1 MKQNTE
7 TLSTPI
13 QSSAQRAPT
22 KDPQVSKAENTRTS
36 PATEADPKDDAGEIG
51 ARIRARRLALGMTLG
66 ELSEASGLST
76 GALSQIERGLVSP
89 TVRTLYTIA
98 DVLSMSPAQ
107 LIDPQGF
114 ATAVRANPY
123 VLRAGEQSE
132 VLNAG
137 GVIKHRASP
146 ELIETIKS
154 FVVRIIPGGSSGEEC
169 YTHSGEELGY
179 VISGSFTLQI
189 DDALYLLSAGDGFAL
204 PSTIRH
210 RFFNSGDTEAVVIW
224 VNKPDPTG
232 PCPIEGPKQTRR
244 RATENGKQS

>member
-1 MKQNTE
+1 MPKVN
-7 TLSTPI
+7 
-13 QSSAQRAPT
+13 
-22 KDPQVSKAENTRTS
+22 KAEMSQTA
-36 PATEADPKDDAGEIG
+36 PASEPASNDAGGIG
-51 ARIRARRLALGMTLG
+51 ARIRLRRQALGLTLG
-66 ELSEASGLST
+66 YLSEVSGLST

-114 ATAVRANPY
+114 AAAARANPY
-123 VLRAGEQSE
+123 VLRGGEQPE

-146 ELIETIKS
+146 ELIETMKS
-154 FVVRIIPGGSSGEEC
+154 FAVRIIPGGSSGDEC

-189 DDALYLLSAGDGFAL
+189 EDAQYLLSAGDGFAL
-204 PSTIRH
+204 PSTTRH
-210 RFFNSGDTEAVVIW
+210 RFFNNGEAEAFVLW
-224 VNKPDPTG
+224 VNKP
-232 PCPIEGPKQTRR
+232 E
-244 RATENGKQS
+244 

>member
-1 MKQNTE
+1 M
-7 TLSTPI
+7 
-13 QSSAQRAPT
+13 
-22 KDPQVSKAENTRTS
+22 SKAENFRAS
-36 PATEADPKDDAGEIG
+36 PTTESDAKDESGDIG
-51 ARIRARRLALGMTLG
+51 ARIRRRRQALGLTL
-66 ELSEASGLST
+66 ERLSEASGLST

-123 VLRAGEQSE
+123 VLRAGEQTE

-154 FVVRIIPGGSSGEEC
+154 FVVRIVPGGSSGEES
-169 YTHSGEELGY
+169 YTHAGEELGY

-189 DDALYLLSAGDGFAL
+189 DDTLYLLSAGDGFAL

-210 RFFNSGDTEAVVIW
+210 RFFNNGDSDAVVIW
-224 VNKPDPTG
+224 VNKP
-232 PCPIEGPKQTRR
+232 E
-244 RATENGKQS
+244 

>member
-1 MKQNTE
+1 M
-7 TLSTPI
+7 
-13 QSSAQRAPT
+13 
-22 KDPQVSKAENTRTS
+22 SKAEIFPAS
-36 PATEADPKDDAGEIG
+36 PATEHDTRDEAGDIG
-51 ARIRARRLALGMTLG
+51 ARIRARRQALGLTLG
-66 ELSEASGLST
+66 HLSEVSGLST

-123 VLRAGEQSE
+123 VLRAGEQPE

-146 ELIETIKS
+146 EIIETIKS
-154 FVVRIIPGGSSGEEC
+154 FAVRIIPGGSSGEEC
-169 YTHSGEELGY
+169 YTHAGEELGF

-189 DDALYLLSAGDGFAL
+189 EDTLYLLSAGDGFAL

-210 RFFNSGDTEAVVIW
+210 RFFNNGDNEAFVIW
-224 VNKPDPTG
+224 VNKP
-232 PCPIEGPKQTRR
+232 E
-244 RATENGKQS
+244 

>member
-1 MKQNTE
+1 
-7 TLSTPI
+7 
-13 QSSAQRAPT
+13 
-22 KDPQVSKAENTRTS
+22 VSKLENFRAS
-36 PATEADPKDDAGEIG
+36 PASEHDARDEGGDIG
-51 ARIRARRLALGMTLG
+51 ARIRARRQALGLTLG
-66 ELSEASGLST
+66 HLSAASGLST

-123 VLRAGEQSE
+123 VLRAGEQPE

-137 GVIKHRASP
+137 GVTKHRASP

-154 FVVRIIPGGSSGEEC
+154 FVVHIIPGGSSGEEC
-169 YTHSGEELGY
+169 YTHAGEELGF

-189 DDALYLLSAGDGFAL
+189 EDTLYLLSAGDGFAL

-210 RFFNSGDTEAVVIW
+210 RFFNSGDNEAVVIW
-224 VNKPDPTG
+224 VNKP
-232 PCPIEGPKQTRR
+232 E
-244 RATENGKQS
+244 

>member
-1 MKQNTE
+1 MSKVENFRA
-7 TLSTPI
+7 
-13 QSSAQRAPT
+13 SSA
-22 KDPQVSKAENTRTS
+22 SEN
-36 PATEADPKDDAGEIG
+36 DARDEGGGIG
-51 ARIRARRLALGMTLG
+51 ARIRARRQALGLTLG
-66 ELSEASGLST
+66 HLSEASGLST

-98 DVLSMSPAQ
+98 EVLSMSPAQ

-123 VLRAGEQSE
+123 VLRAGEQPE
-132 VLNAG
+132 VLNSG

-154 FVVRIIPGGSSGEEC
+154 FVVRIIPGGGSGEEC
-169 YTHSGEELGY
+169 YTHTGEELGF

-189 DDALYLLSAGDGFAL
+189 EDTLYLLSAGDGFAL

-210 RFFNSGDTEAVVIW
+210 RFFNNGDSEAVVLW
-224 VNKPDPTG
+224 VNKP
-232 PCPIEGPKQTRR
+232 E
-244 RATENGKQS
+244 